1 MANNDG
7 SSSSNPGL
15 GGAFS
20 MIGGV
25 VGTVKEK
32 WSASGGS
39 ELLSSVSSQIPQETK
54 SLFGDAQKK
63 IFNRQ
68 HLRTPVVYF
77 GIGEERP
84 FYVEKTIPL
93 LMPRIKHNFSFFYMN
108 YMLVAAVLF
117 VLTLLISP
125 GAIIGIG
132 LLGLAWAY
140 VIKATQDGSTTIK
153 GITITQKQATI
164 GMLAISVLV
173 LFWLLSHIFWWTLST
188 SGFLIGIHALLRDA
202 SMHKDQEDI
211 VEMSGDLAL
220 DEDAAF
226 LNPVDGKGA
235 DVI

>member
-1 MANNDG
+1 VTLLFSFVINIFLYFYCLI
-7 SSSSNPGL
+7 L
-15 GGAFS
+15 GHRS
-20 MIGGV
+20 
-25 VGTVKEK
+25 KEK

-84 FYVEKTIPL
+84 FYVEKTI
-93 LMPRIKHNFSFFYMN
+93 KHNFSFFYMN
-108 YMLVAAVLF
+108 YMLVAALLF

-153 GITITQKQATI
+153 GMCFGLGLPIEK
-164 GMLAISVLV
+164 VL
-173 LFWLLSHIFWWTLST
+173 S
-188 SGFLIGIHALLRDA
+188 
-202 SMHKDQEDI
+202 
-211 VEMSGDLAL
+211 
-220 DEDAAF
+220 
-226 LNPVDGKGA
+226 
-235 DVI
+235 

>member
-1 MANNDG
+1 LDWVSQLKKCYLNFTLIIYFVITVFQCVVAQINGND
-7 SSSSNPGL
+7 P
-15 GGAFS
+15 
-20 MIGGV
+20 
-25 VGTVKEK
+25 
-32 WSASGGS
+32 
-39 ELLSSVSSQIPQETK
+39 
-54 SLFGDAQKK
+54 
-63 IFNRQ
+63 
-68 HLRTPVVYF
+68 
-77 GIGEERP
+77 
-84 FYVEKTIPL
+84 
-93 LMPRIKHNFSFFYMN
+93 
-108 YMLVAAVLF
+108 
-117 VLTLLISP
+117 
-125 GAIIGIG
+125 
-132 LLGLAWAY
+132 
-140 VIKATQDGSTTIK
+140 